1 MVVVLYIFFLEG
13 QRWDPGEL
21 EHFHFPFKEDF
32 SRSDEGHQVFCKT
45 FESFL
50 FPPLGAI
57 YMHHYRLRG
66 HFFYF
71 HSSQR
76 ISRQGS
82 SSDSIRRVVIWT
94 LLSDG
99 IAIYILQRSTVTAL
113 YALIHFKILFLE
125 NCLLWWWKTT
135 SDMVVWYNWSSTQD
149 CLVAQ
154 WRRRHLDAG
163 LP

>member
-1 MVVVLYIFFLEG
+1 MARDG
-13 QRWDPGEL
+13 MGEL
-21 EHFHFPFKEDF
+21 ERNIFHFPFKEDF

-57 YMHHYRLRG
+57 YMHHYRKRG
-66 HFFYF
+66 TFYF

-76 ISRQGS
+76 SGQGS

-99 IAIYILQRSTVTAL
+99 IAVYILQHSNVIAL

-125 NCLLWWWKTT
+125 NCLLW
-135 SDMVVWYNWSSTQD
+135 
-149 CLVAQ
+149 
-154 WRRRHLDAG
+154 
-163 LP
+163 